1 MKARASP
8 RRDVYSLLVNIR
20 RNREAKERF
29 TDSLWTA
36 NAHKARNINLTIY
49 AVYSKI
55 CIYKSYFF
63 RGASQA
69 NNGGDEAA
77 EGRALRQNTQYGN
90 THKRKREEIRAKLL
104 LFRPL
109 RRKNFINRKKT
120 IEFLLYI

>member
-29 TDSLWTA
+29 TDSLRAA

-55 CIYKSYFF
+55 YYVNHILRNCISENAKKYARNYYFF
-63 RGASQA
+63 
-69 NNGGDEAA
+69 D
-77 EGRALRQNTQYGN
+77 LYGV
-90 THKRKREEIRAKLL
+90 KIL
-104 LFRPL
+104 
-109 RRKNFINRKKT
+109 
-120 IEFLLYI
+120 